1 MLSGDSLFVGD
12 VARTDLAIEK
22 SAGAAQIFSSVHDR
36 LLTLPDECELWPA
49 HLGGSM
55 CGGRVWT

>member
-22 SAGAAQIFSSVHDR
+22 SAGAAQIFKSLHGRCWSAG
-36 LLTLPDECELWPA
+36 ECEVWPA
-49 HLGGSM
+49 TSAAR
-55 CGGRVWT
+55 CAAARK